1 MKVKS
6 VYVHISDE
14 GKPTE
19 CLTARA
25 TILVEGL
32 GEVQT
37 QNALSDELTT
47 RIVEECLAAL
57 RLKLGQRLL

>member
-6 VYVHISDE
+6 VFVHISDE
-14 GKPTE
+14 NTPKE
-19 CLTARA
+19 RLTARA
-25 TILVEGL
+25 TIIVPGL

-37 QNALSDELTT
+37 QDALSDELTA
-47 RIVEECLAAL
+47 RIADECVAAL

>member
-1 MKVKS
+1 MKIKS
-6 VYVHISDE
+6 VFVHISDE

-19 CLTARA
+19 GLTARA
-25 TILVEGL
+25 TIIVPGL

-37 QNALSDELTT
+37 QNALSDELTA
-47 RIVEECLAAL
+47 RIADECVAAL